1 VSFTFIPLHGIGRH
15 FENAKKL
22 KQEEGM
28 DQVLGNR
35 RKPRFSVKDLTI
47 SINGKTYR
55 IFNINEYGV
64 GFLVDAPEEIEIGNE
79 IKPMVLNGNI
89 PVRVAGIA
97 RHISHF
103 RPPDKHLLFKSGWVC
118 GMEFTTR
125 HDPDAADLLRAY
137 IEEIIDIEAEE
148 TDK

>member
-1 VSFTFIPLHGIGRH
+1 M
-15 FENAKKL
+15 N
-22 KQEEGM
+22 
-28 DQVLGNR
+28 QVLGNR

-64 GFLVDAPEEIEIGNE
+64 GFLVDVPQEIEIGNE
-79 IKPMVLNGNI
+79 IESVILNGNI

-97 RHISHF
+97 RHISHYS
-103 RPPDKHLLFKSGWVC
+103 PPDKRLLFKSGWVC

-125 HDPDAADLLRAY
+125 HDPDATDLLKEY
-137 IEEIIDIEAEE
+137 IEEIIDR
-148 TDK
+148 DPDDD